1 MSRPVSVP
9 QVSELLRSYQAFL
22 REGYSRC
29 RTAWFR
35 IKWYGLRRSK
45 RSLQSQKQI
54 ENILFVCK
62 GNICRSP
69 LAEVYFRSRLLP
81 DSGISVSSAG
91 LDTTGGKPAHP
102 HAMAVARHY
111 GLSLHDHH
119 TTQIVREMIDKADL
133 ILVMELSQLSS
144 LLKLCPRV
152 RQKVF
157 VLSEFNG
164 TRNKDIADPFSGP
177 MEEFHV
183 CFQIIRDS
191 CDGLL
196 NEVRKQNL
204 GELQRR
210 NSH

>member
-1 MSRPVSVP
+1 MV
-9 QVSELLRSYQAFL
+9 
-22 REGYSRC
+22 
-29 RTAWFR
+29 R
-35 IKWYGLRRSK
+35 IASIEEIIAVTEKK
-45 RSLQSQKQI
+45 I

-69 LAEVYFRSRLLP
+69 LAEAYFRSRLLP

-91 LDTTGGKPAHP
+91 VSMTGGKPAHP
-102 HAMAVARHY
+102 HARAVAQHH
-111 GLSLHDHH
+111 GLTLHDHH
-119 TTQIVREMIDKADL
+119 TTQIVREMKIKIRADL

-152 RQKVF
+152 RQKVY

-164 TRNKDIADPFSGP
+164 SRNKDIADPFSGP
-177 MEEFHV
+177 VKEFHV

-196 NEVRKQNL
+196 SQVCRQTSGTCTNVT
-204 GELQRR
+204 
-210 NSH
+210 S